1 MYRFIFNCWKMNKIT
16 EADVKSFVMKGFISD
31 LEAADILS
39 EPQEVK

>member
-1 MYRFIFNCWKMNKIT
+1 MYRFIFNCWKMNKIN
-16 EADVKSFVMKGFISD
+16 EEDVKSFVMKGFISD